1 MSVPAR
7 RSSTADV
14 WRADERII
22 DHSLFILLERAIRK
36 TRMLDPIPAGDQAE
50 RRITI
55 HPRTI
60 IPQANPLT
68 PIDGDLDLIIL

>member
-1 MSVPAR
+1 
-7 RSSTADV
+7 
-14 WRADERII
+14 
-22 DHSLFILLERAIRK
+22 
-36 TRMLDPIPAGDQAE
+36 MLDPRPAGDQAE